1 MKADVASLQRRIR
14 AGRGDVPA
22 DLVLKRARVV
32 NVFTGDILVADVAVQ
47 DGYVAGVQTGYEGK
61 QEVDAD
67 GRWVAPGLIDPHI
80 HIESSMLMPSRLAA
94 ALAPH
99 GTSAIV
105 SDPHEIANVLGMPG
119 IRFLLERSEHLPVD
133 VFFTAPSCVPSTPL
147 ETSGARLDADA
158 LLPLLKEPRVLG
170 LAEMMNFPGVCHGD
184 AEVLEKLIRFQDRIL
199 DGHSPGLKGYD
210 LQAYLA
216 AGIQSDHE
224 CTTPEEARE
233 KVAAGMFVMIRE
245 GTSARNLDALL
256 PAVTTE
262 NAGRFCFAS
271 DDLHPQDL
279 LRRGHLNHLVQRA
292 IRAGLHPAL
301 AVRLAS
307 FNPASY
313 FGLRDRG
320 AVAPG
325 FRADL
330 VVLDDLDMFLVNRVY
345 KDGKLVAEDGNVCAS
360 LEPEEG
366 SVKAKPLATGSLTP
380 DRFRIQARDAEARAM
395 ELVPGQIL
403 TRQVLVH
410 PRVRKG
416 EVVSDPEQD
425 LLKIA
430 VVERHQGSGR
440 TGLGLVRG
448 FGLGGGAL
456 AGSVAHDSHN
466 VIAVGVEDTDLV
478 RAVEEVR
485 EMGGGLAVTR
495 DGNVLARVPLPVAGL
510 LSDAPIRV
518 LVDEIDEANRAAA
531 SLGCRLEDPFMLLSF
546 LALPV
551 IPALKLTDR
560 GLVDVERFEHVP
572 LFVPSV

>member
-1 MKADVASLQRRIR
+1 MITDVVCLQRRIR
-14 AGRGDVPA
+14 AGRGEIPA
-22 DLVLKRARVV
+22 DLVIKKARVV
-32 NVFTGDILVADVAVQ
+32 NVFTGDIQVADVAVQ
-47 DGYVAGVQTGYEGK
+47 DGWVAGVQTGYAGRE
-61 QEVDAD
+61 EVDAE

-80 HIESSMLMPSRLAA
+80 HIESSMLMPARLAS

-99 GTSAIV
+99 GTSTIV
-105 SDPHEIANVLGMPG
+105 ADPHEIANVLGMPG
-119 IRFLLERSEHLPVD
+119 IRLLLDRSEHLPVD
-133 VFFTAPSCVPSTPL
+133 VFFTAPSCVPATPL
-147 ETSGARLDADA
+147 ETSGARLDAEA
-158 LLPLLKEPRVLG
+158 LTLLLKEPRVLG

-184 AEVLEKLIRFQDRIL
+184 AEVLEKLVRFQNRIR
-199 DGHSPGLKGYD
+199 DGHSPGLSGYD

-224 CTTPEEARE
+224 CTTLEEARE

-256 PAVTTE
+256 PAVTLE

-279 LRRGHLNHLVQRA
+279 LHRGHLNHLVQRA
-292 IRAGLHPAL
+292 IRAGLHPVL

-307 FNPASY
+307 LNPASY

-325 FRADL
+325 YRADL
-330 VVLDDLDMFLVNRVY
+330 VVLEDLDTFAVDRVY
-345 KDGKLVAEDGNVCAS
+345 KGGRLVAERGKGCPS
-360 LEPEEG
+360 LEPEDRSPE
-366 SVKAKPLATGSLTP
+366 ARPLATGPVTP
-380 DRFRIQARDAEARAM
+380 DRFRIAARGTTARVM

-403 TRQVLVH
+403 TQQVLVR
-410 PRVRKG
+410 PRIREG
-416 EVVSDPEQD
+416 EVISDPQQD

-430 VVERHQGSGR
+430 VVERHHGSGR

-448 FGLGGGAL
+448 FGLRAGAL

-466 VIAVGVEDTDLV
+466 VIAVGVEDRDLA

-485 EMGGGLAVTR
+485 KMGGGLAVAR
-495 DGNVLARVPLPVAGL
+495 DGDVLARVPLPVAGL
-510 LSDAPIRV
+510 LSGAPIHV
-518 LVDEIDEANRAAA
+518 LVREIDEANRAAA
-531 SLGCRLEDPFMLLSF
+531 SLGCGMEDPFMLLSF

-551 IPALKLTDR
+551 IPVLKLTDR

-572 LFVPSV
+572 LFLPSG

>member
-1 MKADVASLQRRIR
+1 MKAEVASLQRRIR
-14 AGRGDVPA
+14 AGRGDAPA

-32 NVFTGDILVADVAVQ
+32 NVFTGDIRVADVAVQ
-47 DGYVAGVQTGYEGK
+47 DGYVAGVQTGYAGRHEL
-61 QEVDAD
+61 DAD
-67 GRWVAPGLIDPHI
+67 GRWVTPGLIDPHI
-80 HIESSMLMPSRLAA
+80 HIESSMLMPAGLAA

-119 IRFLLERSEHLPVD
+119 IRFLLDRSERLPVD
-133 VFFTAPSCVPSTPL
+133 VFFTAPSCVPATPL

-158 LLPLLKEPRVLG
+158 LVPLLKEPRILG
-170 LAEMMNFPGVCHGD
+170 LAEMMNFPGVCHSD
-184 AEVLEKLIRFQDRIL
+184 AEVLEKLVRFQDRIL
-199 DGHSPGLKGYD
+199 DGHSPGLTGYD

-256 PAVTTE
+256 PAVTME
-262 NAGRFCFAS
+262 NAGRFSFAS

-279 LRRGHLNHLVQRA
+279 LRRGHLNHVVQRA

-313 FGLRDRG
+313 FGLRNRG

-325 FRADL
+325 FHADL
-330 VVLDDLDMFLVNRVY
+330 VVLDDLDTFTVHRVY
-345 KDGKLVAEDGNVCAS
+345 KNGKLVAEDGKLCAS

-366 SVKAKPLATGSLTP
+366 STTAKPLATGPVTP
-380 DRFRIQARDAEARAM
+380 DRFRILSRGTEARAM

-403 TRQVLVH
+403 TGQVLVH
-410 PRVRKG
+410 PRVLDG

-430 VVERHQGSGR
+430 VVERHYGSGR

-448 FGLGGGAL
+448 FGLGAGAL

-466 VIAVGVEDTDLV
+466 VIAVGVKDTDLA

-485 EMGGGLAVTR
+485 QMGGGLAVTR
-495 DGNVLARVPLPVAGL
+495 DGEVLARVPLPVAGL

-518 LVDEIDEANRAAA
+518 LVDKIDEANRAAA
-531 SLGCRLEDPFMLLSF
+531 LLGCGLEDPFMQLSF

-560 GLVDVERFEHVP
+560 GLVDVVRFEHVP
-572 LFVPSV
+572 LFVSSG